1 MFLCQRYTS
10 EPLREPNKE
19 DHTVVVRPTIQN
31 WYRQEADRLVLKV
44 LDADNMR
51 VISTVLGQSV
61 ALDQYSRQVDRALE
75 EFNSIN
81 REMERTG
88 SFTVG
93 RGDLFRRVARN
104 NIMITEA
111 IIVLGLLDR
120 SDTAWTNDK
129 YYGVWSMMASDYE
142 LANRFQA
149 MDKKLTF
156 IQDSAKYFL
165 EILQDNKSN
174 LLEWFIIILIMAEIV
189 VSVYDLSTRS
199 AGG

>member
-1 MFLCQRYTS
+1 MCKS
-10 EPLREPNKE
+10 
-19 DHTVVVRPTIQN
+19 I
-31 WYRQEADRLVLKV
+31 
-44 LDADNMR
+44 
-51 VISTVLGQSV
+51 ISTCPFRMLSL
-61 ALDQYSRQVDRALE
+61 AEYSQVDRALE

-142 LANRFQA
+142 LANRFEA
-149 MDKKLTF
+149 MDKKVKKITP
-156 IQDSAKYFL
+156 QPCPR
-165 EILQDNKSN
+165 
-174 LLEWFIIILIMAEIV
+174 MTTGCV
-189 VSVYDLSTRS
+189 
-199 AGG
+199 